1 MKNLEFKDKLQV
13 LIEANPKLRPFV
25 CDGYPLECEIFIVG
39 INPATSTNSKFL
51 DHWIGSKFDK
61 EKWFESY
68 KKERRFNGKREI
80 SPTRRKIDF
89 LVNEV
94 FKDFK
99 CLETNAYSYATAGV
113 KDLAKDHKKTEL
125 FEFLLKAIKPKA
137 LFLYGKEPR
146 KYIEKKYEV
155 DLKGSMPIEIEM
167 EHGKVAVCAI
177 KHVRLVEK
185 EDIESSAEELKSLIK
200 KQLLLS

>member
-1 MKNLEFKDKLQV
+1 MKNLEFKDKLEL
-13 LIEANPKLRPFV
+13 LIEADPKLRPFV

-39 INPATSTNSKFL
+39 INPATSTGSKFL

-125 FEFLLKAIKPKA
+125 FEFLHKTIKPKA

-155 DLKGSMPIEIEM
+155 ELEGSMPIEIEM

-177 KHVRLVEK
+177 KHVRLVKK
-185 EDIESSAEELKSLIK
+185 EVIESSAEELKSLIN

>member
-1 MKNLEFKDKLQV
+1 MENLEFKDKLEV

-25 CDGYPLECEIFIVG
+25 CDGYPLECEVFIVG
-39 INPATSTNSKFL
+39 INPATSTDSKFL

-61 EKWFESY
+61 EKWFEDY
-68 KKERRFNGKREI
+68 KKERRSKGKQEI

-89 LVNEV
+89 IVNEV

-99 CLETNAYSYATAGV
+99 CLETNVYSYATAGV
-113 KDLAKDHKKTEL
+113 KDLAKDNKKTEL
-125 FEFLLKAIKPKA
+125 FEFLLKDIKPKA

-146 KYIEKKYEV
+146 KYIEKKYIV
-155 DLKGSMPIEIEM
+155 DLRGSMPIEIEM

-177 KHVRLVEK
+177 KHVRLVKK
-185 EDIESSAEELKSLIK
+185 EEIESSAKELISLIK
-200 KQLLLS
+200 IQLLLS

>member
-1 MKNLEFKDKLQV
+1 MENLEFKDKLEV

-25 CDGYPLECEIFIVG
+25 CDGYPLECEVFIVG
-39 INPATSTNSKFL
+39 INPATSTDSKFL

-61 EKWFESY
+61 EKWFES
-68 KKERRFNGKREI
+68 
-80 SPTRRKIDF
+80 
-89 LVNEV
+89 
-94 FKDFK
+94 
-99 CLETNAYSYATAGV
+99 
-113 KDLAKDHKKTEL
+113 

-155 DLKGSMPIEIEM
+155 DLRGSMPIEIEM

-177 KHVRLVEK
+177 KHVRLVKK
-185 EDIESSAEELKSLIK
+185 EEIESSAKELISLIK
-200 KQLLLS
+200 IQLLLS

>member
-1 MKNLEFKDKLQV
+1 MKNSEFKNKLEV

-25 CDGYPLECEIFIVG
+25 CDGYPLECEVFIVG
-39 INPATSTNSKFL
+39 INPATSTDSKFL

-61 EKWFESY
+61 EKWFEDY
-68 KKERRFNGKREI
+68 KKERRSKGKQEI

-89 LVNEV
+89 IVNEV

-99 CLETNAYSYATAGV
+99 CLETNVYSYATAGV
-113 KDLAKDHKKTEL
+113 KDLAKDNKKTEL
-125 FEFLLKAIKPKA
+125 FEFLLKDIKPKA

-146 KYIEKKYEV
+146 KYIEKKYIV
-155 DLKGSMPIEIEM
+155 DLRGSMPIEIEM

-177 KHVRLVEK
+177 KHVRLVKK
-185 EDIESSAEELKSLIK
+185 EDIESSAKELISSIN
-200 KQLLLS
+200 KQV

>member
-1 MKNLEFKDKLQV
+1 MKNSEFKNKLEV

-25 CDGYPLECEIFIVG
+25 CDGHPLECEIFIVG
-39 INPATSTNSKFL
+39 INPATSTDSKFL

-61 EKWFESY
+61 EKWFEDY
-68 KKERRFNGKREI
+68 KKERRSKGKQEI

-89 LVNEV
+89 IVNEV

-99 CLETNAYSYATAGV
+99 CLETNVYSYATAGV
-113 KDLAKDHKKTEL
+113 KDLAKDNKKTEL
-125 FEFLLKAIKPKA
+125 FEFLLKDIKPKA

-146 KYIEKKYEV
+146 KYIEKKYIV
-155 DLKGSMPIEIEM
+155 DLRGSMPIEIEM

-177 KHVRLVEK
+177 KHVRLVKK
-185 EDIESSAEELKSLIK
+185 EDIESSAKELISSIN
-200 KQLLLS
+200 KQV

>member
-1 MKNLEFKDKLQV
+1 MENLEFKDKLEV

-25 CDGYPLECEIFIVG
+25 CDGYPLECEVFIVG
-39 INPATSTNSKFL
+39 INPATSTDSKFL

-61 EKWFESY
+61 EKWFEDY
-68 KKERRFNGKREI
+68 KKERRSKGKQEI

-89 LVNEV
+89 IVNEV

-99 CLETNAYSYATAGV
+99 CLETNVYSYATAGV
-113 KDLAKDHKKTEL
+113 KDLAKDNKKTEL
-125 FEFLLKAIKPKA
+125 FEFLLKTIKPKA

-146 KYIEKKYEV
+146 KYIEKKYIV
-155 DLKGSMPIEIEM
+155 DLRGSMPIEIEM

-177 KHVRLVEK
+177 KHVRLVKK
-185 EDIESSAEELKSLIK
+185 EDIESSAKELISSIN
-200 KQLLLS
+200 KQV